1 MLSSIVFDGMVAY
14 EKFPKIKL
22 QVHSLNCLQRIFN
35 TVICHRMN
43 YLEYMGPALFLTNKR
58 NKIANYVPLILLYY
72 VESFDQG

>member
-1 MLSSIVFDGMVAY
+1 
-14 EKFPKIKL
+14 
-22 QVHSLNCLQRIFN
+22 
-35 TVICHRMN
+35 MN